1 MIQSE
6 AVLAGK
12 RVLLIED
19 EAIVAMLI
27 EEMLLDFDCH
37 VAARASTLGQA
48 LAAARDGDFDV
59 AVLDVNLGG
68 QQSYPVA
75 DVLAARRIPF
85 VYLSGYGAG
94 ALRPNEPA
102 WRICRKPFTAAA
114 LTDALMATFA
124 AQAA

>member
-1 MIQSE
+1 MMQSTT
-6 AVLAGK
+6 VLAGK

-27 EEMLLDFDCH
+27 EEMLLDLGCDI
-37 VAARASTLGQA
+37 AGRAGTLAQA
-48 LAAARDGDFDV
+48 LAAARDGAFDI
-59 AVLDVNLGG
+59 AILDVNLGG

-75 DVLAARRIPF
+75 DVLSARRIPF

-102 WRICRKPFTAAA
+102 WRVCRKPFTATA
-114 LTDALMATFA
+114 LTDALLATVA
-124 AQAA
+124 AEAA